1 MSFQNLSSDM
11 SVDMSVDKSA
21 DAFADA
27 LCIIILA
34 YSYTKFGSA
43 QPKLVLCIPIS
54 SNDFHLYGH
63 FSIPSL
69 MEVFF

>member
-1 MSFQNLSSDM
+1 MSLFS
-11 SVDMSVDKSA
+11 DMSVDKSA
-21 DAFADA
+21 DAFADT